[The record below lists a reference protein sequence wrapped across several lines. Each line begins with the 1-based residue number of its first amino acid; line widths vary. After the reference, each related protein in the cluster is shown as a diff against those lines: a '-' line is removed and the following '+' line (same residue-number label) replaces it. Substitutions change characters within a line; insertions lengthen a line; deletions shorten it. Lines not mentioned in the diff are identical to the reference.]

1 MLARGMFTLKHLT
14 NQDTAML
21 SAFSILYTANI
32 AVSNVS
38 L

>member
-1 MLARGMFTLKHLT
+1 MLARGTFALKNLT
-14 NQDTAML
+14 RKDGYVL